1 MKKLFVAV
9 LALAALAACQ
19 KDAVDTVVTSKEKS
33 VLVSIQNSVISG
45 TRSEVD
51 GATLAPKANG
61 GEAGLTDQVGTTG
74 ADGETE
80 TLVAKLETLQILFVN
95 SSNVVVKS
103 MNLVNG
109 ADDKIHTE
117 NGTNE
122 GKYVPGAI
130 TGTAPSQTYAF
141 HRVPETV
148 TGVAVIRNFTENPI
162 TITDGTTTLDDLKA
176 AAENEAL
183 ARQLGVQDIFLYGY
197 NPLGKSNKCYT
208 AEVEGVETTY
218 YYYTATIDIKPQF
231 ARFELTQV
239 SCNDLG
245 KYNVDYVKDENG
257 DDTTELDL
265 LTYGLDELTLGVF
278 TMPLNG
284 KEYTKTFNA
293 SFEGTPAA
301 GTKFYG
307 QYCDEYEKNVSTLLD
322 AGKDEA
328 GNDLAWSWNV
338 AEGTLALGT
347 LPMTL
352 TLNAYAHDYIVNNP
366 AKVVRVVKLNN
377 VADFK
382 LDKGKVYR
390 LELDFSEDNI
400 DATDD
405 MLCVQA
411 TVDIAD
417 WTVVLVKPTYG
428 NE

>member
-9 LALAALAACQ
+9 LAITALAACQ

-51 GATLAPKANG
+51 GDTLAPKANG

-74 ADGETE
+74 ADNETE
-80 TLVAKLETLQILFVN
+80 TLVADLDTLQILFVN

-103 MNLVNG
+103 MNLVNE
-109 ADDKIHTE
+109 ADDKIHADE
-117 NGTNE
+117 NGTNDGE
-122 GKYVPGAI
+122 YVPGAI
-130 TGTAPSQTYAF
+130 TGAAPSQTYAF

-148 TGVAVIRNFTENPI
+148 TGVAVIRNFTVNPI
-162 TITDGTTTLDDLKA
+162 TITDGKTTLADLKA
-176 AAENEAL
+176 AAEDEAA
-183 ARQLGVQDIFLYGY
+183 ARQLAVQDIFLYGY
-197 NPLGKSNKCYT
+197 NPLAPSGECYT
-208 AEVEGVETTY
+208 AVVDGVETTY
-218 YYYTATIDIKPQF
+218 NYYTATIDIKPQF

-245 KYNVDYVKDENG
+245 KYNVDVDDEGNP
-257 DDTTELDL
+257 DL
-265 LTYGLDELTLGVF
+265 LTYGFDELTLGVF
-278 TMPLNG
+278 TMPLNS

-307 QYCDEYEKNVSTLLD
+307 QYCDEYVENVSTLLA
-322 AGKDEA
+322 AGE
-328 GNDLAWSWNV
+328 GLAWSWNV

-366 AKVVRVVKLNN
+366 AKVVRVVKLNG

-390 LELDFSEDNI
+390 LSLDFSEDNI
-400 DATDD
+400 DETDD

-411 TVDIAD
+411 TVAIAD

>member
-9 LALAALAACQ
+9 LAIAALAACQ

-51 GATLAPKANG
+51 GDTLDPKANG

-74 ADGETE
+74 AEGETE

-103 MNLVNG
+103 MNLVND
-109 ADDKIHTE
+109 ADDQFHTE

-122 GKYVPGAI
+122 GEYVPGAI

-176 AAENEAL
+176 AAEDETL

-197 NPLGKSNKCYT
+197 NPLDKSNECYT
-208 AEVEGVETTY
+208 AEVKGVETTY

-245 KYNVDYVKDENG
+245 KYNVDV
-257 DDTTELDL
+257 DDAGNLNL

-307 QYCDEYEKNVSTLLD
+307 KYCDEYEENVSTLLA
-322 AGKDEA
+322 AGD
-328 GNDLAWSWNV
+328 GLAWSWNV
-338 AEGTLALGT
+338 AEGTLALDT

-377 VADFK
+377 EAAFEFE
-382 LDKGKVYR
+382 KGKVYR

-400 DATDD
+400 DETDD

-411 TVDIAD
+411 TVAIAD
-417 WTVVLVKPTYG
+417 WTVVLVEPTYG
-428 NE
+428 NN

>member
-51 GATLAPKANG
+51 GSTLKPGAQG

-74 ADGETE
+74 LDGETE
-80 TLVAKLETLQILFVN
+80 TLVADLETLKILFVN

-103 MNLVNG
+103 MNLVND
-109 ADDKIHTE
+109 ADDQIHTE
-117 NGTNE
+117 NGTNAGE
-122 GKYVPGAI
+122 YVPGAI
-130 TGTAPSQTYAF
+130 TGDAPSQTYAF

-148 TGVAVIRNFTENPI
+148 TGVAVIRNFTTNPI
-162 TITDGTTTLDDLKA
+162 TITDGKTTLADLKA
-176 AAENEAL
+176 AAEDEAR
-183 ARQLGVQDIFLYGY
+183 AGQLGVQDIFLYGY
-197 NPLGKSNKCYT
+197 QSLGQSDKCYT
-208 AEVEGVETTY
+208 ADVNGVETTY
-218 YYYTATIDIKPQF
+218 YYYTATVDIKPQF

-257 DDTTELDL
+257 DDTTELNL
-265 LTYGLDELTLGVF
+265 LTYGFDELTLGVF

-293 SFEGTPAA
+293 SFEGTPAT

-307 QYCDEYEKNVSTLLD
+307 QYCDKYEENVSTLLA
-322 AGKDEA
+322 AGE
-328 GNDLAWSWNV
+328 GMAWSWNV
-338 AEGTLALGT
+338 AEGTLALDT

-377 VADFK
+377 EAAFK
-382 LDKGKVYR
+382 LEKGKVYR
-390 LELDFSEDNI
+390 LALDFSEDNI
-400 DATDD
+400 DETDD

-411 TVDIAD
+411 TVAIAD
-417 WTVVLVKPTYG
+417 WKVVLVKPTYG

>member
-51 GATLAPKANG
+51 GTTLDPEAKG

-80 TLVAKLETLQILFVN
+80 TLVANLETLKILFVN

-103 MNLVNG
+103 MNLVND

-122 GKYVPGAI
+122 GEYVPGAI
-130 TGTAPSQTYAF
+130 SGTAPSQTYAF

-148 TGVAVIRNFTENPI
+148 TGVAVIRNFTTSPI
-162 TITDGTTTLDDLKA
+162 TITDGTTTLADLEA
-176 AAENEAL
+176 AAEDEAL

-197 NPLGKSNKCYT
+197 NPLAKSGECYT
-208 AEVEGVETTY
+208 AVVGGVETTY
-218 YYYTATIDIKPQF
+218 NYYTATIDIKPQF

-239 SCNDLG
+239 SCDDLG
-245 KYNVDYVKDENG
+245 KYNVDVDGEGNP
-257 DDTTELDL
+257 DL
-265 LTYGLDELTLGVF
+265 LTYGFDELTLKKF
-278 TMPLNG
+278 TMPLNSV
-284 KEYTKTFNA
+284 EYTKTFTE
-293 SFEGTPAA
+293 EGAH
-301 GTKFYG
+301 FYG
-307 QYCDEYEKNVSTLLD
+307 AYCPSYIKEETNAACHEKSTLLT
-322 AGKDEA
+322 AGEGK
-328 GNDLAWSWNV
+328 AWSWNV

-352 TLNAYAHDYIVNNP
+352 DLDAYAHDYIVNNP

-400 DATDD
+400 DETDD

-411 TVDIAD
+411 TVAIAD
-417 WTVVLVKPTYG
+417 WTVVLVEPTYG